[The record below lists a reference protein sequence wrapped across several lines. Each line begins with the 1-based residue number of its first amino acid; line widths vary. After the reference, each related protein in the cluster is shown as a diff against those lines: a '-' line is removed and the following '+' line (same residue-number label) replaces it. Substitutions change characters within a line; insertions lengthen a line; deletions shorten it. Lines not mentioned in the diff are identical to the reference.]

1 MSELKNVERSRE
13 SRRSRRMNLRLQ
25 EILKVAARMF
35 AEQGYEPTTL
45 DMIAEELGLTK
56 PGLYYYIKSKED
68 VLAHIFQAIFQSI
81 LAQIKAEIS
90 PDMTPQERLQY
101 LIEAYVTYA
110 CVYPEGRALFL
121 YQSNLIS
128 VCNAEMLA
136 LREDYQQQLAE
147 TIEAGIAH
155 GSFHVANARIASLAL
170 FGSLYCI
177 PLWYQP
183 DGSLSPA
190 EVARYYASI
199 LIGGLITPLALPSQQ

>member
-1 MSELKNVERSRE
+1 MSELKNVEQGRE
-13 SRRSRRMNLRLQ
+13 SRRSRRMNIRLQ

-35 AEQGYEPTTL
+35 AEQGYESTTL

-81 LAQIKAEIS
+81 IDQIQADIS
-90 PDMTPQERLQY
+90 PDMAPQVRLQY
-101 LIEAYVTYA
+101 LIEAYVKHA

-128 VCNAEMLA
+128 VCNVEMLA
-136 LREDYQQQLAE
+136 LREDYQQRLAE
-147 TIEAGIAH
+147 TIEAGISQ
-155 GSFHVANARIASLAL
+155 GTFHVTNAKIASLAL

-177 PLWYQP
+177 PLWYLP
-183 DGSLSPA
+183 DGSLSPE
-190 EVARYYASI
+190 EVACYYASI
-199 LIGGLITPLALPSQQ
+199 LIGGLITPLDLPR